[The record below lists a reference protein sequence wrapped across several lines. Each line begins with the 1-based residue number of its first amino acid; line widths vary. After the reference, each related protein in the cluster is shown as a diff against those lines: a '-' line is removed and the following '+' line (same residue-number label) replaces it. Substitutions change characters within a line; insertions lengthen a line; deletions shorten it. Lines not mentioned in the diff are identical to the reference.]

1 MNEAID
7 IAEKMSLAITKGDI
21 DVAEIAEI
29 LKGAI
34 K

>member
-7 IAEKMSLAITKGDI
+7 IAEKMSLAIAKEEI
-21 DVAEIAEI
+21 DVAEIAAI
-29 LKGAI
+29 LKKAI